1 MSAVTIRLPMVL
13 AQLYAGRR
21 DFEAAGGDI
30 AAALADL
37 AKREP
42 ALAAHFFDD
51 RGALRRNLQFVHNET
66 YVRVR
71 DAATRT
77 LVPGDRVVVMNAVMG
92 G

>member
-13 AQLYAGRR
+13 AQLYGGRR

-30 AAALADL
+30 AAALRDL
-37 AKREP
+37 ADREP
-42 ALAAHFFDD
+42 SLAAHFFDAC
-51 RGALRRNLQFVHNET
+51 GALRRNLQFVHNET

-71 DAATRT
+71 DASKRA
-77 LVPGDRVVVMNAVMG
+77 LAAGDRVVVMNAVMG